1 MFVAVYA
8 RYFRKPFETWLK
20 SIVFLMQ
27 SPPAYPFLKE
37 FGVTTNPPKGPET
50 CRNTLG
56 TPRKHQGNPRRGQGK
71 AEERLREAREAPVSL
86 RELRAR
92 PKIVQEEPM

>member
-8 RYFRKPFETWLK
+8 RYYRKPFETWLK

-37 FGVTTNPPKGPET
+37 FGVTRNPPE
-50 CRNTLG
+50 R
-56 TPRKHQGNPRRGQGK
+56 PRDLQEYAGN
-71 AEERLREAREAPVSL
+71 A
-86 RELRAR
+86 
-92 PKIVQEEPM
+92 